1 MPLNYSSFENNNN
14 SNDLKNLHDKYMNG
28 RIVFDGK
35 RIAPFELFQ
44 GEHQET
50 SRSYSKTTLESTMET
65 TPVSK
70 LFFSKDNRDYIHSK
84 IIDEVFIRTNQQ
96 QKIGKQSD
104 VHLTVIMR
112 SVYLQ
117 YGKNLFC
124 DIQKQVNDLN
134 KIVIEDCVTRIM
146 SEIEQRLNYNKFISQ
161 MPEQMPLPKNPSIKG
176 NKIIY
181 SKLG

>member
-1 MPLNYSSFENNNN
+1 MPLNYSSFEDPKN
-14 SNDLKNLHDKYMNG
+14 SNLKALHDKYMNG

-44 GEHQET
+44 GENQET
-50 SRSYSKTTLESTMET
+50 SRSYSKTTLESTLET
-65 TPVSK
+65 TPVSRI
-70 LFFSKDNRDYIHSK
+70 FFSKDNRDYIHGK
-84 IIDEVFIRTNQQ
+84 IIDEVFIRTNQT

-112 SVYLQ
+112 SIYLQ
-117 YGKNLFC
+117 YSKNLFC
-124 DIQKQVNDLN
+124 DVQKQVADLN
-134 KIVIEDCVTRIM
+134 KMVVEDCVTRII
-146 SEIEQRLNYNKFISQ
+146 SEIEQRLNYNKFIS
-161 MPEQMPLPKNPSIKG
+161 EQPDQIPLPKNPSIKG